1 MTTFQLEPGWLLRDV
16 TQAHE
21 RVEEWMAKS
30 KTLVINT
37 EHVCE
42 ALTQY
47 LHALAMLD
55 KNMEVTSFKKSPEGL
70 EIKVAD

>member
-1 MTTFQLEPGWLLRDV
+1 MKTRKKYLTTSRSSLEETSRRPA
-16 TQAHE
+16 T
-21 RVEEWMAKS
+21 
-30 KTLVINT
+30 KTLVINA